1 MGAINAAAAATVRDR
16 HLTSRVVGLTVVGGT
31 TVVTVAAAGGAQDLV
46 VPAVP
51 DADQATRL
59 TAGFRR
65 LAWVRL
71 HATGDG
77 WRCEVSGVARRPR
90 SQRLPV
96 SAALALIEG
105 GTPAVVHLRR
115 DA

>member
-1 MGAINAAAAATVRDR
+1 MGAISAAPAPTVPDR

-31 TVVTVAAAGGAQDLV
+31 SVVTVAVAGVGHDLV
-46 VPAVP
+46 IPAVP

-65 LAWVRL
+65 LAWVL
-71 HATGDG
+71 LDATGDG

-90 SQRLPV
+90 RQRLPV
-96 SAALALIEG
+96 SAALALIQG

-115 DA
+115 DV